1 VTSLVDLQRAAVATF
16 AERGYAA
23 TGIRDIA
30 SAAGVTS
37 GALYMHAPSKMA
49 LLQSVMHLV
58 LDELLSLADAVASA
72 TTDPVARLAGL
83 VRCHVAVQATNP
95 CTARVVDGEVRILP
109 PQDRPEII
117 RKRDAYETYWA
128 TALSAGV
135 ASGAFTV
142 DDLTVSRLA
151 LLEMCNGVAQW
162 YHPDGRLDLQR
173 LQDVFVRLSLN
184 MLCHRGDAPPAGVE
198 PTARLLP
205 CEPSRGPGVPVGSL
219 GDESLPAEVRSA
231 EG

>member
-1 VTSLVDLQRAAVATF
+1 VTNLVDLQRAAVATF

-58 LDELLSLADAVASA
+58 LDELLSLADTVASA
-72 TTDPVARLAGL
+72 TTDPAARLAAL

-95 CTARVVDGEVRILP
+95 YTARVVDGEVRILP

-117 RKRDAYETYWA
+117 RKRDAYEKYWT

-162 YHPDGRLDLQR
+162 YHPDGRLDLRQ

-184 MLCHRGDAPPAGVE
+184 MLRYRGDAPPAGVE

-205 CEPSRGPGVPVGSL
+205 CEPPHSPGAPVGSI
-219 GDESLPAEVRSA
+219 GDESPPDEVRSA